1 MILEPRVAATIV
13 DASATAII
21 VLGVVL
27 AGTRSIGRSIWLVA
41 LQSALAGGAAVAAGL
56 ASGAFHVAFG
66 GLVAIAVKGVLMPLV
81 LGSILRRSTVRRE
94 RQLLDR
100 RLLLFAALAIV
111 FVAHGAAAGATGTVG
126 IGATRALPAAIAA
139 VLTGLLVIMTRRKAV
154 SLVVGLLAFENGIAL
169 TAFALTYGMPLVI
182 ELGVVF
188 DLLIAVVVAWVYAR
202 RMLDTLGSLSTDRLR
217 SLRG

>member
-126 IGATRALPAAIAA
+126 IGATRALQAAIAA